1 MSAYLTF
8 GGGMMD
14 LKGYRR
20 SKNMTQL
27 QLAEAVGVKRSTV
40 AMWETGKSVPR
51 TTQLSV
57 IAKVLDVP
65 IERLLQTFYREAS

>member
-1 MSAYLTF
+1 
-8 GGGMMD
+8 MMD

>member
-1 MSAYLTF
+1 
-8 GGGMMD
+8 MD